1 MSLRPTAFLPT
12 LLPLMLTVL
21 LLGGCATGVPA
32 HPQTMRQALHGLG
45 ERAADQ
51 VIAAPPLPHPATDQV
66 LLLAAPQIDAALGVD
81 DDRLLESLSRALLG
95 HDRGPQVLDWR
106 PALSRGAEANQWRLD
121 SRLIAAGPR
130 LTLSDRTL
138 LPYRL
143 QLTLRRPGSDTP
155 LWQTQLDG
163 ALDASAL

>member
-1 MSLRPTAFLPT
+1 MSRRRFAQLPPLLT
-12 LLPLMLTVL
+12 LVMTVL
-21 LLGGCATGVPA
+21 LLTGCATGGPE
-32 HPQTMRQALHGLG
+32 HPQTVRQALFGLG
-45 ERAADQ
+45 ERAAER
-51 VIAAPPLPHPATDQV
+51 VGEAPPLPSPLTDEV
-66 LLLAAPQIDAALGVD
+66 LLLATPEVDAGLGVGS
-81 DDRLLESLSRALLG
+81 DRLLESLTRALLG
-95 HDRGPQVLDWR
+95 LEQSPQVLDWQ

-130 LTLSDRTL
+130 LALSDRTL

-155 LWQTQLDG
+155 LWQAQLDG